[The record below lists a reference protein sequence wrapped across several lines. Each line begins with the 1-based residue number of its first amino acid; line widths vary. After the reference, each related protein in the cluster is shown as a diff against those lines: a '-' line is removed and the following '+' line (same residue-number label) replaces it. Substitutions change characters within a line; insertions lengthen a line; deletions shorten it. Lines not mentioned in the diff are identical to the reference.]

1 MGVFEYEISA
11 RLQRFSTWK
20 KIGIMNTRPFSSR
33 RALGLLAC
41 TLALASSSYAQ
52 TVKILA
58 TDPVALEGTSTA
70 SFTLVRTGDSSSD
83 LSVNLTISGTA
94 SNGVDYV
101 AIASPV
107 TIPAGYLAV
116 DVPIQPILDTV
127 NRGNKTVVLTLDGS
141 SAYTVK
147 GKGYATVKIVD
158 DVFNVAPPEVT
169 LTSPADGSVYTAP
182 ASITLSAD
190 VDCEL
195 PITRVGFYEDDKL
208 LVTLTNAPYTYVWT
222 NVDNGKHTIFAR
234 AVDEADKAG
243 VSEVSHVT
251 VSATPVV
258 TVVSLVG
265 NSVFVGQEI
274 PLQAQ
279 IGDTNES
286 ISTVAFYINGKLAGK
301 VTSAPFIYNWSD
313 VTIGTNSIY
322 AVATDANT
330 SKKGTS
336 PTISV
341 VVVQGNG
348 GS

>member
-11 RLQRFSTWK
+11 RLQRFSTWN

-190 VDCEL
+190 
-195 PITRVGFYEDDKL
+195 
-208 LVTLTNAPYTYVWT
+208 
-222 NVDNGKHTIFAR
+222 
-234 AVDEADKAG
+234 
-243 VSEVSHVT
+243 
-251 VSATPVV
+251 
-258 TVVSLVG
+258 
-265 NSVFVGQEI
+265 
-274 PLQAQ
+274 
-279 IGDTNES
+279 
-286 ISTVAFYINGKLAGK
+286 
-301 VTSAPFIYNWSD
+301 
-313 VTIGTNSIY
+313 
-322 AVATDANT
+322 
-330 SKKGTS
+330 
-336 PTISV
+336 
-341 VVVQGNG
+341 
-348 GS
+348 